1 MLSSHKPKTQVEHLM
16 SPEELQSFLGVSR
29 TYAYGLLSSGAI
41 PSIRIGKLRRVRR
54 SDVDAFL
61 EANLERGQGRGDE

>member
-1 MLSSHKPKTQVEHLM
+1 MLSSPKPETQTEHLM

-54 SDVDAFL
+54 LDVDAFL
-61 EANLERGQGRGDE
+61 EANIERSAPEWR

>member
-1 MLSSHKPKTQVEHLM
+1 VLSNTPSEGQTEYLM
-16 SPEELQSFLGVSR
+16 SPEEQEGFLGVSR

-41 PSIRIGKLRRVRR
+41 PCIRIGKLRRVRR

-61 EANLERGQGRGDE
+61 EANLERDTQERR

>member
-1 MLSSHKPKTQVEHLM
+1 MLSSHKPETQTEYLM

-29 TYAYGLLSSGAI
+29 TYAYGLLSSGTL

-61 EANLERGQGRGDE
+61 EANLERSAQERR